1 MFALIQAILA
11 AVVIANLVGLLR
23 QFSRLRD
30 LWGIHKPDAVNSSLL
45 ILFNPLLPNISIR
58 ILLTVLYTFLKVLTE
73 RIYLTIKSFFN
84 WLSFPV

>member
-30 LWGIHKPDAVNSSLL
+30 LWGIHKPDAVNSSPLTLYSFRSVYVFSLL
-45 ILFNPLLPNISIR
+45 FSIH
-58 ILLTVLYTFLKVLTE
+58 FL
-73 RIYLTIKSFFN
+73 RC
-84 WLSFPV
+84 

>member
-45 ILFNPLLPNISIR
+45 ILYTLTSVYVFSLLFSIH
-58 ILLTVLYTFLKVLTE
+58 FLRCWQREFV
-73 RIYLTIKSFFN
+73 
-84 WLSFPV
+84 

>member
-30 LWGIHKPDAVNSSLL
+30 LWGIHKPDAVNSPL
-45 ILFNPLLPNISIR
+45 NPLLPNISIR
-58 ILLTVLYTFLKVLTE
+58 ILPTVLYTFLKVLTR
-73 RIYLTIKSFFN
+73 RIYLTIKSFFS